1 VSLVWLDFN
10 DVFYRHVKKDCLV
23 LFLCRRTKVIPMETV
38 TNLTATGHDYN
49 RIYVGKPKSPDDYD
63 DEPTGYNP
71 TNLELIDLRAALRF
85 SHGTILATDNY
96 GHLKFIDRGHSK
108 LTAFDDEEYLW
119 DWTIKTVD
127 PTFKH
132 MFWLSCGGG
141 SVRFDAS
148 TRSLVLKFGEASFNE
163 DTRPAIMM
171 VEPWSGHLHVYNHH
185 KSFDSVNGALDEKWL
200 KLCDVNGS
208 VVLIPPSAVLF
219 ENPNDIRAVTLTK
232 LEFCTRDTNLTFSK
246 RVMRIIH
253 RVQRE
258 VLNRQVASHSDVH
271 LPD

>member
-1 VSLVWLDFN
+1 
-10 DVFYRHVKKDCLV
+10 
-23 LFLCRRTKVIPMETV
+23 METLS
-38 TNLTATGHDYN
+38 NLPTTGHDYN
-49 RIYVGKPKSPDDYD
+49 RIYVGKLKSPDDYD

-85 SHGTILATDNY
+85 SHGRILATDNY
-96 GHLKFIDRGHSK
+96 GHLKFIDRGKGK

-119 DWTIKTVD
+119 DWTINAVD

-141 SVRFDAS
+141 SVRLDAS
-148 TRSLVLKFGEASFNE
+148 THSLVLKFGETSFNE
-163 DTRPAIMM
+163 DTTPAIMM

-185 KSFDSVNGALDEKWL
+185 KSLDSTNGAFDEKWL
-200 KLCDVNGS
+200 NVCDVNGS
-208 VVLIPPSAVLF
+208 VVLIPPSSVLL
-219 ENPNDIRAVTLTK
+219 EDPTDSKHIRPVTLTM
-232 LEFCTRDTNLTFSK
+232 LEFCTRDNNLTFSK

-253 RVQRE
+253 RVQAE